1 MSYFEQANADNAI
14 SRPHLIW
21 VIQNFRLQLTQENG
35 EEITGREWI
44 EKLLQQ
50 VDQSNNGTSAF
61 RKQFNEFFSSLHMKT
76 LPYPVKTVDDL
87 HSLSSLKSSQLDSKY
102 RQAVSELKDQI
113 KQLAEPKR
121 IGKLRMTGTA
131 LAALVAK
138 WTENINLPIGDYRN
152 SAEELLSH
160 IM

>member
-87 HSLSSLKSSQLDSKY
+87 HSLSSLKSSQLDSY
-102 RQAVSELKDQI
+102 RAAGAFWKVKTFLCEMFVLFCSMKILTPISGSRLQNITFLSVLCMEFLAVI
-113 KQLAEPKR
+113 R
-121 IGKLRMTGTA
+121 
-131 LAALVAK
+131 
-138 WTENINLPIGDYRN
+138 Y
-152 SAEELLSH
+152 SAGIL
-160 IM
+160 